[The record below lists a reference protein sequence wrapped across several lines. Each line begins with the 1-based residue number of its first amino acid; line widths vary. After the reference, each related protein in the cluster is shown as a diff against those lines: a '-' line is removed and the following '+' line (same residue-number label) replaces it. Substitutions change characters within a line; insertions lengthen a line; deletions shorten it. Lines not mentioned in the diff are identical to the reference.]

1 MDKDQEGPPAA
12 CPVLAPGPSF
22 ICVTAKAPGASAQFV
37 LPADSTV
44 QEFKE
49 ELAKHF
55 DCAAGQLVLVF
66 FGRILKDHDTLLQC
80 GVGDGMT
87 VHLVIRTLKRD
98 PEELPLPPYAPRP
111 AACAAMPPDG
121 PEPPAPF
128 SPGPQSLWGA
138 QEASPPGAEW
148 QLVPTSERI
157 VQKVRQVILAN
168 PEVRQLAQQVPAIS
182 HILNNMDI
190 MRVILDK
197 MREIVDLARNP
208 DMMQDLKCPDQ
219 ALMGIP
225 GSSSI
230 PGGDNPLRQLGSEI
244 QEPGLSSGPD
254 LFLHAGPYASL
265 GRGGPEQAGG
275 LRGPGPSTEARD
287 RLESLPA
294 SRSCTSVC
302 SHGSC
307 WDDGGLCHSLASPA
321 ANPEPPAG
329 FCAGGA
335 QAPDAAEIPTLI
347 VNLCNAYTKRMMF
360 SLMQNALLASQGTQA
375 AAAPEQIDEQ
385 IRHFAQQMQSPEM
398 AAAMSNP
405 KAIQAWV
412 QMEQGLQTLA
422 TEAPVLVPWFAL
434 RLRGLGYSAGRPAG
448 LSDSSCPGSAASE

>member
-1 MDKDQEGPPAA
+1 MDKDQEGPPVA

-37 LPADSTV
+37 LPTDSTV

-66 FGRILKDHDTLLQC
+66 FGRILKDHDSLQQS

-98 PEELPLPPYAPRP
+98 PEDLPLPPYAPLP
-111 AACAAMPPDG
+111 AACAALPPEG
-121 PEPPAPF
+121 PEAPAPF
-128 SPGPQSLWGA
+128 SPSSQSLWGPLETGSA
-138 QEASPPGAEW
+138 GAEW
-148 QLVPTSERI
+148 QLVPPSERI

-168 PEVRQLAQQVPAIS
+168 PEVQQLAQQVPAIS

-208 DMMQDLKCPDQ
+208 DLMLQELKCQDQ
-219 ALMGIP
+219 ALMGLQ
-225 GSSSI
+225 GSI
-230 PGGDNPLRQLGSEI
+230 PGGDNPLRQLNSEI
-244 QEPGLSSGPD
+244 PEPGLSAGPD
-254 LFLHAGPYASL
+254 LFLHASPYA
-265 GRGGPEQAGG
+265 GMG
-275 LRGPGPSTEARD
+275 RGPGPSTEPRD
-287 RLESLPA
+287 RPDSLPA

-302 SHGSC
+302 SGGSC
-307 WDDGGLCHSLASPA
+307 WDDGGLFQLLAGTAMPNA
-321 ANPEPPAG
+321 EPMAG
-329 FCAGGA
+329 MGRFGAGGI

-375 AAAPEQIDEQ
+375 APPEQINQQ

-398 AAAMSNP
+398 VAAMSNP

-422 TEAPVLVPWFAL
+422 TEAPVLIPWFAL
-434 RLRGLGYSAGRPAG
+434 RLRGLGYSSGGPAG
-448 LSDSSCPGSAASE
+448 LSDASCPGSAASE